1 MAVAFV
7 ARWLKAAD
15 AFYRARVSSKS
26 AFAYLARFSAF
37 GRRVLWWLDW
47 GHHCCVHPDAS
58 LEVTVVEDRR
68 RVRAGDSFGQCAG
81 PPRMF
86 FRRLLLGQADEFALG
101 SAVLRA
107 GSRSNWCSN
116 RHEAASDT

>member
-15 AFYRARVSSKS
+15 AFYGARVSSKS
-26 AFAYLARFSAF
+26 ASAYLARFSAF

-47 GHHCCVHPDAS
+47 RHHRCLHSDAS
-58 LEVTVVEDRR
+58 LEVALVEDRR
-68 RVRAGDSFGQCAG
+68 RVRARHSVGQCAG
-81 PPRMF
+81 PARMF

-101 SAVLRA
+101 SSVHRA
-107 GSRSNWCSN
+107 WP
-116 RHEAASDT
+116 